1 MVFTDDLWMRLT
13 ENPDAESLNGR
24 LLFAIPKK
32 GESMMFLQQTMVAE
46 EV

>member
-1 MVFTDDLWMRLT
+1 MIFTSNVWISLM

-32 GESMMFLQQTMVAE
+32 GESGEPLQQVGVAKF
-46 EV
+46 V

>member
-1 MVFTDDLWMRLT
+1 VIFTGDIWVSLI

-32 GESMMFLQQTMVAE
+32 GESGKLLQQTAVLK
-46 EV
+46 